1 MKKLFT
7 LFTLLVLGLGSAN
20 AQNDTLLYEN
30 FNDSTIELTWATI
43 NNGNDT
49 VYVSLD
55 ADGLTDA
62 NGRPANW
69 FWNPTAFA
77 GDDTTGCIFSS
88 SWFSTVA
95 VCANY
100 FITPPVQINGNTAQ
114 LSWRSAPRQTPLY
127 LDGYKVLVST
137 TDNLETSFTDT
148 LFVAAEYVG
157 GSSANGF
164 NFAAYTFSPG
174 FVHGADSTFIDFDN
188 AATAADSARTIGL
201 LQPQSVSL
209 AQYAGQTVYIAWLH
223 DSEDD
228 NLIAVDDILVTG
240 QATQGIA
247 ETELLRD
254 AVLFP
259 NPATTRTTLRFSGA
273 KAGNATL
280 RVYALDGSLK
290 MFTNVNLNGFTQEV
304 GIPTADLSAGNYI
317 VVAESN
323 GAMTR
328 LPLVVVR

>member
-7 LFTLLVLGLGSAN
+7 LFTLLVLGFGSAS

-30 FNDSTIELTWATI
+30 FNDSTVELTWATI

-55 ADGLTDA
+55 ADGLNDA
-62 NGRPANW
+62 NGRPINW
-69 FWNPTAFA
+69 FWTPNAFA

-88 SWFSTVA
+88 SWFDVIG

-100 FITPPVQINGNTAQ
+100 FITPPVQINGNSGQ
-114 LSWRSAPRQTPLY
+114 LSWRSAPRQTPRY
-127 LDGYKVLVST
+127 VDGYKVLVST

-148 LFVAAEYVG
+148 LFVAGEFIS
-157 GSSANGF
+157 GSSTNGF
-164 NFAAYTFSPG
+164 NYAAYSFTPG
-174 FVHGADSTFIDFDN
+174 FIHGSDSTYIEFPG
-188 AATAADSARTIGL
+188 ATTTDSANAIGL
-201 LQPQSVSL
+201 LRPFSVSL
-209 AQYAGQTVYIAWLH
+209 SQYAGQTIYIAWLH

-247 ETELLRD
+247 ESELLRN

-259 NPATTRTTLRFSGA
+259 NPATTSTTLRFSGA

-290 MFTNVNLNGFTQEV
+290 MFTNVNLSGFTQEI
-304 GIPTADLSAGNYI
+304 GIPTADLAAGNYI

-328 LPLVVVR
+328 MPLVVVR

>member
-1 MKKLFT
+1 MKKTFT
-7 LFTLLVLGLGSAN
+7 LFTLLLLGIVSAN

-30 FNDSTIELTWATI
+30 FNDSTVELTWATI

-49 VYVSLD
+49 VFVSLD
-55 ADGLTDA
+55 ADGFNDA

-69 FWNPTAFA
+69 FWSATAFA

-88 SWFSTVA
+88 SWFDVVA
-95 VCANY
+95 ICANY

-114 LSWRSAPRQTPLY
+114 LSWRSAPRQTPRY
-127 LDGYKVLVST
+127 VDGYKVLVST

-148 LFVAAEYVG
+148 LFVAGEFIS
-157 GSSANGF
+157 GSSTNGF
-164 NFAAYTFSPG
+164 NYAAYSFTPG
-174 FVHGADSTFIDFDN
+174 FIHGSDSTYIEFPGS
-188 AATAADSARTIGL
+188 TTTDSANAIGL
-201 LQPQSVSL
+201 LRPFTASL
-209 AQYAGQTVYIAWLH
+209 AQYAGQTIYIAWLH

-240 QATQGIA
+240 QAAQGIA
-247 ETELLRD
+247 ESELLSN
-254 AVLFP
+254 AVLYP
-259 NPATTRTTLRFSGA
+259 NPATTATTLRFSGT
-273 KAGNATL
+273 KAGQASL

-290 MFTNVNLNGFTQEV
+290 MFTNATLSGFTQEI
-304 GIPTADLSAGNYI
+304 GIPTAELSAGNYI

-328 LPLVVVR
+328 LPLVVTR